1 MSNLP
6 APPTAG
12 FVVIPESAIPD
23 RRGVFSCLSHVSRD
37 GEWILA
43 RRFRV
48 LAWMGNVKLDLTRV
62 LLGAG
67 TTEIEAIAVMGEV
80 RILVPPGL
88 RVECDGDPL
97 LGEFSI
103 KRIAGSAPPA
113 DAPLVRIT
121 GRAILGSVK
130 IKVVD
135 PTAPSWLDR
144 LSRRRT

>member
-1 MSNLP
+1 M
-6 APPTAG
+6 
-12 FVVIPESAIPD
+12 
-23 RRGVFSCLSHVSRD
+23 
-37 GEWILA
+37 A